1 MNQCNFFNFCCMQ
14 SYLEQGEHEYLE
26 AEPEEVARRGHY
38 YQTRSRKTSFGP
50 RAKLHN
56 ARSCDDAET
65 KQMKRYINYIILK
78 KQKMEER
85 KAAYSRI
92 PSN

>member
-85 KAAYSRI
+85 KAAYTVESR
-92 PSN
+92 